1 MKKRFVFVFLMVAL
15 LGLQALAATAS
26 SGMDRRVV
34 RRRTVVIVHRG
45 FPIVRPLRHVIIH
58 PIIRPYRFA
67 PRIFLPL
74 AFWTGVA
81 VTAAAVPAPHFM
93 VWEDGENLLAQEGWT
108 EFTLNCENTG
118 TKLWL
123 EIVKGRVRLDWAEV
137 VFGNGE
143 AQVMDMKEYVR
154 DPGHYLLL
162 DFANGREVDHVRMV
176 AQAETPEARLV
187 LKIQK

>member
-1 MKKRFVFVFLMVAL
+1 MNKRFITVFLVVAL
-15 LGLQALAATAS
+15 LGMQTLALTGS
-26 SGMDRRVV
+26 VVIKRRLPH
-34 RRRTVVIVHRG
+34 RTVVVVHRG
-45 FPIVRPLRHVIIH
+45 FPIVRPLRPVIVH
-58 PIIRPYRFA
+58 PIIRPYRIA
-67 PRIFLPL
+67 PRLFLPL
-74 AFWTGVA
+74 VFWTGV
-81 VTAAAVPAPHFM
+81 VVAATSVPAPQFF

-143 AQVMDMKEYVR
+143 TQVMDMKEFVR
-154 DPGHYLLL
+154 DPGYYLLL

-187 LKIQK
+187 LRIQK